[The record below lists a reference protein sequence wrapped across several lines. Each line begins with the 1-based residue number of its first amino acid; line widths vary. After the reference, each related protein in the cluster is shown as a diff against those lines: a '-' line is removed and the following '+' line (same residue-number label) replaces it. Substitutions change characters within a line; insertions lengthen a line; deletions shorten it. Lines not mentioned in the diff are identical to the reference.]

1 MNVTE
6 SIPDF
11 EFSTELN
18 EANEAFGQTLG
29 ITAYVEGYED
39 VRFWTKEFK
48 KLELEV
54 TVQEISATDAAN
66 GKGKILKAVKCGSII
81 LGVKSLICIDSDY
94 DYLLSK
100 NTEIYRSVF
109 CFQTYAYAIE
119 NYYYNPINLTELC
132 FDAACV
138 YQGLGKNHLERLL
151 VNWSGYIY
159 GRFLQYLDEENP
171 DELRLIE
178 ASIDDLTIDPT
189 PYQDMTAHTLSSE
202 QLENFSNKG
211 LCSTNVF
218 LYFRGH
224 DLEVKIKTLAGQLV
238 YKLITQKIT
247 DIRETH
253 GENSSDFIRE
263 FTNKKK
269 NIVML
274 MESRT
279 DFPTNHCYTLLQA
292 DIQNYKAQYTSF

>member
-11 EFSTELN
+11 GFSTELN
-18 EANEAFGQTLG
+18 EAHEAFGQTLG
-29 ITAYVEGYED
+29 ITAYVEAYED

-54 TVQEISATDAAN
+54 TVQEISATGTAN
-66 GKGKILKAVKCGSII
+66 GKGTILKAVECGSII
-81 LGVKSLICIDSDY
+81 LGVKLLICIDSDY

-100 NTEIYRSVF
+100 NTEIYRSDF

-138 YQGLGKNHLERLL
+138 YQGFEKNHLERLL
-151 VNWSGYIY
+151 VNWSEYIY
-159 GRFLQYLDEENP
+159 GVFLQYLDENTN
-171 DELRLIE
+171 ELSLIK

-189 PYQDMTAHTLSSE
+189 PYQNMTTHTLSSV

-224 DLEVKIKTLAGQLV
+224 DLEIKVKKLAEQLV
-238 YKLITQKIT
+238 SKLITKKTT
-247 DIRETH
+247 DIKDTH
-253 GENSSDFIRE
+253 GDNSSNFIRE
-263 FTNKKK
+263 FIKKK
-269 NIVML
+269 KSIVML